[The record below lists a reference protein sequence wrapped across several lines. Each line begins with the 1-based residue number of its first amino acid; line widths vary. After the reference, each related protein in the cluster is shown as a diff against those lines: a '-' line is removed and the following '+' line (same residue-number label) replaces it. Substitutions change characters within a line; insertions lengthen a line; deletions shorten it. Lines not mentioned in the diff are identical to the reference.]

1 MTADKITTRQKIS
14 AAAKNLFS
22 THGYSQTTIDDIIT
36 AAGVTKGAF
45 YHYFKS
51 KEAVC
56 GEIIDSVQSEY
67 QNIFESLPK
76 ELNPLE
82 KLKAVIGQILDL
94 NSSGQ
99 WVNCKLMLRL
109 SGQAQLLQ
117 PSVKQKLDAF
127 WKWYLSKYHE
137 LITQCRDLNLISDR
151 LSAQQQVN
159 LITGILIGNVW
170 TKTIFDS
177 SLDKEIIDYIVGK
190 L

>member
-1 MTADKITTRQKIS
+1 MTTDKITTRQKIS

-56 GEIIDSVQSEY
+56 SEIIDSVQSEY

-76 ELNPLE
+76 ESNPLE
-82 KLKAVIGQILDL
+82 KLKAVIRQILEL

-99 WVNCKLMLRL
+99 WVNCRLMLRL
-109 SGQAQLLQ
+109 SWTGPA
-117 PSVKQKLDAF
+117 PSAF
-127 WKWYLSKYHE
+127 GK
-137 LITQCRDLNLISDR
+137 
-151 LSAQQQVN
+151 
-159 LITGILIGNVW
+159 
-170 TKTIFDS
+170 TKTGCLLEMVHRPIPPTYNTMQGLEPDKQQTFS
-177 SLDKEIIDYIVGK
+177 SAAG
-190 L
+190 

>member
-1 MTADKITTRQKIS
+1 MTAEKTSTRQKIS

-22 THGYSQTTIDDIIT
+22 THGFGETTIDDIIT

-76 ELNPLE
+76 ESNPLE
-82 KLKAVIGQILDL
+82 KLKAVIGQIFDL

-109 SGQAQLLQ
+109 SGQTQLLQ

-127 WKWYLSKYHE
+127 WKWYLSRYHE
-137 LITQCRDLNLISDR
+137 LIIQCRDLNLISNR
-151 LSAQQQVN
+151 LSAQQQVY
-159 LITGILIGNVW
+159 LITGILIGNIW
-170 TKTIFDS
+170 TKTVFDS
-177 SLDKEIIDYIVGK
+177 SLDKEIIDYIIEK